1 MRCSLFA
8 LPLFGVCLVIQPSNS
23 GIICGENEYAIINS
37 TGNVQS
43 CLSCDTCHKGFG
55 LHPKCGSALQ
65 HPPMTACHACKT
77 GTFSSA
83 YDSSPCKAC
92 HQCAE
97 HEIKKA
103 ECTNK
108 NDTVC
113 SGKCEKGYF
122 MSETLHNCQ
131 ECSACC
137 SDGKDEKIKECVSQG
152 ITNKEC
158 SPRLDKTCAGQLAG
172 TATTTSTTTITDATK
187 VSGGLAMEHWI
198 IIIVVIVVATAA
210 IFMIVMIYMYF
221 RLKRRSSANTASQ
234 AYASQGPQT
243 ELHVVTERT
252 GHSALNPV
260 FQGTPTLD
268 ARNPKPTAVKAV
280 GGTRV
285 QGVAAKE
292 TQKPEDSNSNVKNPS
307 VSRQGSQDSQ
317 TSSKLYVT

>member
-1 MRCSLFA
+1 MICSQNPPQQCLYNGISLQNKQIFQASTKQAKLVGAPNKTCHVDNKSIYLFS
-8 LPLFGVCLVIQPSNS
+8 LKVIQPSNS

-97 HEIKKA
+97 HEIKIA

-113 SGKCEKGYF
+113 SRKCEKGYF
-122 MSETLHNCQ
+122 KSETLHNCQ

-172 TATTTSTTTITDATK
+172 TATTTSTTTITTITDATK

-198 IIIVVIVVATAA
+198 IIIVVIVVATVA

-221 RLKRRSSANTASQ
+221 RLKRRSSANT
-234 AYASQGPQT
+234 GK
-243 ELHVVTERT
+243 L
-252 GHSALNPV
+252 ALY
-260 FQGTPTLD
+260 L
-268 ARNPKPTAVKAV
+268 
-280 GGTRV
+280 
-285 QGVAAKE
+285 
-292 TQKPEDSNSNVKNPS
+292 
-307 VSRQGSQDSQ
+307 
-317 TSSKLYVT
+317 

>member
-1 MRCSLFA
+1 MPCSQNPPQQCLYNGISLQNKQIFQASTKQAKLVGAPNKTCHVDNKSIYLFS
-8 LPLFGVCLVIQPSNS
+8 LKVIQPSNS

-152 ITNKEC
+152 IKNKEC

-172 TATTTSTTTITDATK
+172 TATTTSTTTITTITDATK

-221 RLKRRSSANTASQ
+221 RLKRRSSANT
-234 AYASQGPQT
+234 GK
-243 ELHVVTERT
+243 L
-252 GHSALNPV
+252 ALY
-260 FQGTPTLD
+260 
-268 ARNPKPTAVKAV
+268 
-280 GGTRV
+280 
-285 QGVAAKE
+285 
-292 TQKPEDSNSNVKNPS
+292 S
-307 VSRQGSQDSQ
+307 
-317 TSSKLYVT
+317 